1 MNDRPALPI
10 TLVFI
15 GLLLLSGLLI
25 DPRPALGSPPVGT
38 AGLEGEVYLVQ
49 VGTAAELLPHA
60 EATDDRVILALEILR
75 PGEDP
80 EWIEIPQSEGVRADA
95 SPFALFEEAS
105 DTLFVVWQTRI
116 GSHPVIKLTSFRD
129 GVWGEVTPIS
139 DDVWSF
145 KGSPQLAMTRD
156 TFKVEHDGDVQ
167 TVERTFLHVV
177 WWEDTIEGLQVV
189 YRPLI
194 IESGRLEGMGEL
206 YVLNDLIELPLAG
219 TGGEGPAHPPSRSL
233 LENPVLQSG
242 RDSSSVVTAFA
253 DERSGRLAVAEI
265 RLLPMG
271 LGHWAE
277 EIQELIANYEPEE
290 AAGESG
296 IDLESL
302 ADVVRSSI
310 LITGQRH
317 RLNPRAVRDIAQ
329 AVHSGLLDGSLAA
342 PSGSPPP
349 PGADDD
355 NVRREELKPLGDIV
369 RSSILITG
377 ARIAGE
383 TLDRYEQ
390 IAAPSVLE
398 MGTDDGKASNDTE
411 APHLVRTLLLSSIV
425 TPELSGG
432 SPPHLFVSPDGSE
445 IAIAWEEGEAL
456 AYRKAE
462 DGQWTNIR
470 RMGLSGELT
479 LNEALQILERSVRP
493 HR

>member
-1 MNDRPALPI
+1 MKNRAFVPIALVSAG
-10 TLVFI
+10 LV
-15 GLLLLSGLLI
+15 LLSGFLI
-25 DPRPALGSPPVGT
+25 APGAAFAGPPVGT
-38 AGLEGEVYLVQ
+38 TGLEGEVYLVQ
-49 VGTAAELLPHA
+49 VGTASELLPHA
-60 EATDDRVILALEILR
+60 EAEDDRLILALEILR
-75 PGEDP
+75 PGEKP

-116 GSHPVIKLTSFRD
+116 GSHPVIKLTSFQD
-129 GVWGEVTPIS
+129 GVWGEVTPVS
-139 DDVWSF
+139 NDVWSF

-177 WWEDTIEGLQVV
+177 WWEDTIEGLQIV

-194 IESGRLEGMGEL
+194 IERGRLEGMGEL
-206 YVLNDLIELPLAG
+206 YVLNDLVELPATDSG
-219 TGGEGPAHPPSRSL
+219 DRGPKSPPNRSL
-233 LENPVLQSG
+233 LESPVLQPG

-253 DERSGRLAVAEI
+253 DASSGRLAVAEI
-265 RLLPMG
+265 RLLPRG
-271 LGHWAE
+271 LGHWAA

-290 AAGESG
+290 SAGEGG
-296 IDLESL
+296 IDLRAL

-329 AVHSGLLDGSLAA
+329 TVHSGLLDGSLAA
-342 PSGSPPP
+342 PSSSAPVT
-349 PGADDD
+349 GAADGQIPR
-355 NVRREELKPLGDIV
+355 NELKPLADVV

-398 MGTDDGKASNDTE
+398 MGAADADTGE
-411 APHLVRTLLLSSIV
+411 VDAPHLVRSQLLSSIEA
-425 TPELSGG
+425 PEL
-432 SPPHLFVSPDGSE
+432 PATAHPHLFVSPDGSE
-445 IAIAWEEGEAL
+445 LIVAWAEEEAL
-456 AYRKAE
+456 AYRKSMAGAWSE
-462 DGQWTNIR
+462 VR
-470 RMGLSGELT
+470 RMGLSEELT
-479 LNEALQILERSVRP
+479 LDEALQILDRSVRP